1 MSFLVLPLE
10 LKLKIFEMV
19 DAQDKA
25 YRARVERKHRQGEYG
40 RGLRVLSVLSK
51 EVRELVAPL
60 LFSPLDLGRVECR
73 HQADCLKS
81 DALSSCRTLCL
92 RMRDPR
98 ASSQDRA
105 QDGRFLLR
113 ALCVAKEVQHVVVDL
128 GYSEHW
134 ELVEHFAGPFPQAS
148 ERPELLAWYARAD
161 ELRTKGVW
169 EFAETF
175 APEFRRRL
183 ADIHGWTFLG
193 LASATWLGLVRHGIQ
208 ETIQRLQ
215 LGQGSEN
222 FLSQPDRPPPLPVT
236 NFKALQSLTLIDEQ
250 PYYRPLRPDVP
261 AVAAAWLNWPHP
273 LPLLTSLTLEVLHL
287 DTSVLA
293 FVAQFSH
300 TLKTLH
306 ITGASP
312 PLAQPTMANLPD
324 FPSFTRLSLLR
335 LSLPTI
341 HGHTAVLQALEPH
354 LPVLASL
361 ACASTAVTTSMD
373 SAASPF
379 PALFSP
385 FSLPSLRHLRLD
397 TAGKASQSASWP
409 ISLLS
414 ALRLTLSTRPQLV
427 LLETGW
433 SPISGNAQDPA
444 AELGGAKDL
453 LQRALRRVEGAEKV
467 LDEREMRLLLEG
479 MTKIGE
485 VVRLLED

>member
-113 ALCVAKEVQHVVVDL
+113 AL
-128 GYSEHW
+128 
-134 ELVEHFAGPFPQAS
+134 
-148 ERPELLAWYARAD
+148 
-161 ELRTKGVW
+161 
-169 EFAETF
+169 
-175 APEFRRRL
+175 RL